1 MFHWRKTTVC
11 VLFTTITAL
20 ILNSESRAESTA
32 CRVENLRCEYL
43 TDPLGLDETQPRLSW
58 QVDADKRNQSQSAY
72 QILVAS
78 SPDKLANDIGDLW
91 ESGKVDSSESVA
103 IEYAGQPLV
112 TDQKVWWKVRIWDA
126 PGQQSAWSEPATW
139 EMALLNPDHWH
150 GKWIARNESIEPQ
163 PLPLLRQEFTLS
175 KPIKQARVYVTGLG
189 YYELSINGERIGN
202 RRLDPGY
209 TRYDK
214 RVLYSTYDVTADL
227 REGENALGVM
237 LGNGWLNVQTLAAWN
252 FDTAPWRASPRML
265 LEMVIEFEDGT
276 TERIVSDE
284 NWKTTAGPITYNSI
298 YGGETYDARLEQQ
311 GWDRAGFDDS
321 SWDAAQVVKSPGG
334 KLVAQA
340 FHPIM
345 VDKTLKP
352 VSVTE
357 PKPGVYVF
365 DAGQNLAGCAEIK
378 ISGPAGSKVT
388 MKYGE
393 RLNADGTVNQDEIAV
408 HVWNKGKDQQF
419 QTDTYVLKGEGEES
433 WQSRFVYHGFQY
445 VEVTG
450 ANEPLTADNLKIHFI
465 HSAVPE
471 VGHFEC
477 SNPLLNQIW
486 ENARW
491 SYLSNLHGIP
501 TDCPHREKNGWMADA
516 HLACETALWN
526 YDAVTVYEKWLD
538 DMADEQQSDGKL
550 PGIVPTGGWGY
561 QWGNGPAWDSAFLI
575 IPDYLHLY
583 YGDARARTRLYD
595 QHRRYVDY
603 LNQKAKTGTNAI
615 GLGDY
620 VPYKTT
626 TPEIVTSTA
635 YHFHDANIV
644 AATAQLLGHDDEAK
658 QYSDQAD
665 FIKAGFN
672 RELYNP
678 ETHQYSNGSQT
689 SQSCALFHDMVEPDE
704 VAAVTDALVE
714 SLHKT
719 DDHLDTGVLGSKYL
733 LHALTKN
740 GQVELAY
747 RVASQET
754 QPSWG
759 WWIKQGATTLW
770 EMWTDGGSQNHIFL
784 GDCVNWYVRTLVG
797 INPDPAAPG
806 FKHILITPHPV
817 GDLTFA
823 EASYDSVRGPIF
835 CRWDCRG
842 DEFLLKIEI
851 PANTTA
857 TITLPTDD
865 AKTIREGDK
874 PLTDVEGAKLL
885 GMADHVAT
893 IEIESGSYVF
903 TAEYSKPGFNK
914 Q

>member
-1 MFHWRKTTVC
+1 MFNRRKIALC
-11 VLFTTITAL
+11 VLFTAITTTVFVGE
-20 ILNSESRAESTA
+20 IQAESAA

-43 TDPLGLDETQPRLSW
+43 SDPLGIDETRPRLSW
-58 QVDADKRNQSQSAY
+58 QIVSDKRNQSQSAY
-72 QILVAS
+72 QILAAS
-78 SPDKLANDIGDLW
+78 SPDRLAKDSGDLW
-91 ESGKVDSSESVA
+91 DTDKVDSCETVA
-103 IEYAGQPLV
+103 IEFAGQPLA
-112 TDQKVWWKVRIWDA
+112 TGQKVWWKVRVWDA
-126 PGQQSAWSEPATW
+126 NGQPSAWSDPATW
-139 EMALLNPDHWH
+139 EMGLLGADDWH
-150 GKWIARNESIEPQ
+150 GQWIARNELIEPQ
-163 PLPLLRQEFTLS
+163 PLPMLRREFNLS

-214 RVLYSTYDVTADL
+214 RVLYSTYDVTANL
-227 REGENALGVM
+227 REGENALGIM
-237 LGNGWLNVQTLAAWN
+237 LGNGWFNVQTLASWD
-252 FDTAPWRASPRML
+252 FDTASWRASPRML
-265 LEMVIEFEDGT
+265 LELRIEFEDGT
-276 TERIVSDE
+276 TERIFSDA
-284 NWKTTAGPITYNSI
+284 NWKTAAGPILFNSI
-298 YGGETYDARLEQQ
+298 YGGETYDARQEQP
-311 GWDRAGFDDS
+311 GWDQTGFDDGQ
-321 SWDAAQVVKSPGG
+321 WDAAQVVKGPGG

-340 FHPIM
+340 MYPIM
-345 VDKTLKP
+345 VDKTLRP

-365 DAGQNLAGCAEIK
+365 DAGQNLAGCAEIEV
-378 ISGPAGSKVT
+378 SGPAGSQVAL
-388 MKYGE
+388 KYSE
-393 RLNADGTVNQDEIAV
+393 RINPDGTVNQDLIAG
-408 HVWNKGKDQQF
+408 HVKNKGKDQQF
-419 QTDTYVLKGEGEES
+419 QTDTYIFKGNETES
-433 WQSRFVYHGFQY
+433 WQARFVYHGFQY

-450 ANEPLTADNLKIHFI
+450 ATEPLTPDNLKIHFV

-471 VGHFEC
+471 AGNFEC

-486 ENARW
+486 QNARW
-491 SYLSNLHGIP
+491 AYLSNLHGIP

-526 YDAVTVYEKWLD
+526 YDAMSVYEKWLD
-538 DMADEQQSDGKL
+538 DMADEQQADGRL

-561 QWGNGPAWDSAFLI
+561 RWGNGPAWDSAFLI

-583 YGDARARTRLYD
+583 YGDVRPRTRLYD

-603 LNQKAKTGTNAI
+603 LSREAKTGTNAI

-635 YHFHDANIV
+635 YHYHDAKIV
-644 AATAQLLGHDDEAK
+644 EATARLLGREDEAK
-658 QYSDQAD
+658 QYADQAD
-665 FIKAGFN
+665 FIRTAFN

-678 ETHQYSNGSQT
+678 ETHLYSNGSQT
-689 SQSCALFHDMVEPDE
+689 SQSCALFHGLVEPSE
-704 VAAVTDALVE
+704 RVGVTEALVA

-733 LHALTKN
+733 LHALTDN
-740 GQVELAY
+740 GQVDLAY

-770 EMWTDGGSQNHIFL
+770 ETWTEGGSHNHIFL

-797 INPDPAAPG
+797 INPDPTSPG

-835 CRWDCRG
+835 CRWDCQD
-842 DEFLLKIEI
+842 DEFRIRVEI

-857 TITLPTDD
+857 TIALPTDD
-865 AKTIREGDK
+865 VETIRAGSK
-874 PLTDVEGAKLL
+874 PLTAVEGIKLQ
-885 GMADHVAT
+885 GVADKVAT
-893 IEIESGSYVF
+893 IDIGSGSYVF
-903 TAEYSKPGFNK
+903 TSKYTKPTP
-914 Q
+914 